1 MYYVAG
7 ICLIV
12 EYILFW
18 FLDTPAVPLWQ
29 EVAAWVILAVGI
41 VLIALPIPALRRK
54 GKVRKGKSYVATEKL
69 VDTGIYAVVRHPQY
83 LGWLLMYP
91 ALYLFNPHWQLAI
104 WAVLGVVCLA
114 VIVRQADKRLIEKFG
129 ERYKNY
135 MQAVPGMNLV
145 AGVIRLLRRR

>member
-18 FLDTPAVPLWQ
+18 FLDTPTVVLGQ

-41 VLIALPIPALRRK
+41 VLIALPIPALRRR
-54 GKVRKGKSYVATEKL
+54 GNARKGRSYVATEKL

-114 VIVRQADKRLIEKFG
+114 VIVRQEDKRLIEKFG
-129 ERYKNY
+129 KPYEKY
-135 MQAVPGMNLV
+135 MRTVPGVNLV

>member
-114 VIVRQADKRLIEKFG
+114 VIVRQEDKRLVEKFG